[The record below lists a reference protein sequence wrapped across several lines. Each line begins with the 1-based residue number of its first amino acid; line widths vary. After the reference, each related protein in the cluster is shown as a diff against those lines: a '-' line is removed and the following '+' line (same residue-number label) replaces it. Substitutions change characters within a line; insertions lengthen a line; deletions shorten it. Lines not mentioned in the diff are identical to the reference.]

1 MSSLYAK
8 LIDVIERQI
17 TPLAGAIGQQKY
29 VTSIR
34 DGFITALP
42 FMIVGSFLLVFI
54 FPPFSPD
61 TTWGFARAWL
71 QFSLD
76 HRDALMLPFNFSMGV
91 MTCLSPSG
99 SPPASPNTIIWTR

>member
-17 TPLAGAIGQQKY
+17 TPMVYAIGQQKY

-54 FPPFSPD
+54 FPPSHPTPPGDSPAP
-61 TTWGFARAWL
+61 GC
-71 QFSLD
+71 
-76 HRDALMLPFNFSMGV
+76 NFRS
-91 MTCLSPSG
+91 
-99 SPPASPNTIIWTR
+99 IIAMR

>member
-61 TTWGFARAWL
+61 TTWGFARAIVVIL
-71 QFSLD
+71 CSIRAISFAY
-76 HRDALMLPFNFSMGV
+76 RELMIFP
-91 MTCLSPSG
+91 
-99 SPPASPNTIIWTR
+99 

>member
-54 FPPFSPD
+54 FPPSHP
-61 TTWGFARAWL
+61 TP
-71 QFSLD
+71 
-76 HRDALMLPFNFSMGV
+76 HRIRPRGCNFRS
-91 MTCLSPSG
+91 
-99 SPPASPNTIIWTR
+99 IIAMR